1 MNRPMDPSHGM
12 ILPSY
17 RFRVGKSRFFQE
29 TARLI
34 RKELPKDRDELCA
47 TWSNEKRTPGCFG
60 YIGDNTTQLMNLVE
74 NSRNCLGFVG
84 IVIQLKD

>member
-1 MNRPMDPSHGM
+1 MCDFYGKLVGKYAVNRPMDPSHGM

-47 TWSNEKRTPGCFG
+47 TWSNEKKDPLVVPG
-60 YIGDNTTQLMNLVE
+60 I
-74 NSRNCLGFVG
+74 
-84 IVIQLKD
+84 